1 MAETNPAND
10 ELERR
15 AEDCLAKAKY
25 CEWAATATTDKDYR
39 TYLLMLAAQWK
50 QAANQN
56 PKK

>member
-1 MAETNPAND
+1 LRLIDVSSYPGDTPVPSFAA
-10 ELERR
+10 R
-15 AEDCLAKAKY
+15 AA
-25 CEWAATATTDKDYR
+25 ATTDKDYR